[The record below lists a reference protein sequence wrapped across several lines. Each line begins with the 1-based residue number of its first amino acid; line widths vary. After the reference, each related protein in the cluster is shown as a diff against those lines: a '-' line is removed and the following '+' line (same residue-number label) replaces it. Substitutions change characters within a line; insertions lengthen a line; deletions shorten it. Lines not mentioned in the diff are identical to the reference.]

1 MSPTDEIGLLLG
13 VAATGGPAVAGDRKP
28 LGPDRVAT
36 DRKDDGKAVSAVH
49 DRPVSATHAE
59 PPIALVDLPR
69 RSRTHDDDARSS
81 GGDAVRVV
89 GGNGS
94 RRATDI
100 ALSRSPEAAKD
111 SDKPASA
118 NRVDTAVVLEA
129 RRYLGFSP
137 DSNATT
143 LASAARSDPTWNAA
157 LDASR
162 LTGLGALAD
171 TMREVNTLKLQMNP
185 ENLGHMVASLKLR
198 GEELSV
204 EVRVD
209 SIEAY
214 RHLSADHDDLV
225 KALQDQGFS
234 IDKVT
239 VQLNAAD
246 RTDTSADRDMARQGQ
261 TQREGQEGQSNRND
275 GRQGGQRQK
284 WESARQMADAARGNG
299 GADADRAGNIYL

>member
-1 MSPTDEIGLLLG
+1 MVRPLISI
-13 VAATGGPAVAGDRKP
+13 AAGIYPPIAVAGSTR
-28 LGPDRVAT
+28 
-36 DRKDDGKAVSAVH
+36 SA
-49 DRPVSATHAE
+49 
-59 PPIALVDLPR
+59 
-69 RSRTHDDDARSS
+69 AR
-81 GGDAVRVV
+81 
-89 GGNGS
+89 
-94 RRATDI
+94 I
-100 ALSRSPEAAKD
+100 
-111 SDKPASA
+111 
-118 NRVDTAVVLEA
+118 
-129 RRYLGFSP
+129 
-137 DSNATT
+137 ATT

-246 RTDTSADRDMARQGQ
+246 RSDTSADRDMARQGQ

-275 GRQGGQRQK
+275 GRQGGQRQQ